1 MSQYTFDTASLERKH
16 TGKTHFALLNPS
28 LICHTEDR
36 IGCVKCPNF
45 DGCRRSTLFDATYC
59 DSPSASRQNSLIPAS
74 SSPLSQSSLASA
86 VAKNGSGYGKVSS
99 RESSK
104 LLDRSQSK
112 NSVAQAKEFVSSQ
125 EPQKAGPSRIS
136 LALVF
141 KKLAMNGPFR
151 R

>member
-16 TGKTHFALLNPS
+16 T
-28 LICHTEDR
+28 EDR
-36 IGCVKCPNF
+36 QGYVKAPNF
-45 DGCRRSTLFDATYC
+45 DGCKRSTLFDATYC
-59 DSPSASRQNSLIPAS
+59 DSPSPSRQNSLIPAC
-74 SSPLSQSSLASA
+74 SSPLSQGSLASA
-86 VAKNGSGYGKVSS
+86 GARNEGGYEKVSS

-112 NSVAQAKEFVSSQ
+112 DSVAQAKELVSSK
-125 EPQKAGPSRIS
+125 EPEKAGPSRIS

-141 KKLAMNGPFR
+141 KKLAMNTPFR